1 MIPMTDAMF
10 RLRVTSVSS
19 RGRMGNTRNH
29 LAELIEPAA
38 TKDPNAVTV
47 TVTFA
52 VTTTLAALV
61 TVRVKVVVVLSA
73 LVLAPTPLLATST
86 P

>member
-47 TVTFA
+47 TFA